1 MKKIFVAVATALL
14 MSMGFT
20 ACGGDHEKAAKAVEE
35 LEAIVEKM
43 ENVDTEDFGSLSKLL
58 EEFTQWGDKYGDL
71 SESDFTA
78 EQKAKIDELEKRMG
92 NLE

>member
-43 ENVDTEDFGSLSKLL
+43 ENVDTENLSDLLKLQ
-58 EEFTQWGDKYGDL
+58 EEFTQWGEKYGDL
-71 SESDFTA
+71 DESDFTA
-78 EQKAKIDELEKRMG
+78 EQKAKIDELEERMD